1 MAPLAGCGAVPVG
14 VPAAGAIGR
23 RPEACSYPDWRARAG
38 GPSGHAGLGRRPEA
52 CSYPDRLVPG
62 QARTR
67 TGGPKGHV
75 GLGRRPEAII
85 DVKLVDEKS
94 NPKRTIASGFRQVAA
109 YCRARSEPVGY
120 LLVYATIPLDI
131 VLVDGSSDDSFPCV
145 RLGECTVY
153 YVLVDIADSPS
164 ASKKPKA
171 REIVITRED
180 LNHADADSLEAM

>member
-1 MAPLAGCGAVPVG
+1 
-14 VPAAGAIGR
+14 
-23 RPEACSYPDWRARAG
+23 
-38 GPSGHAGLGRRPEA
+38 
-52 CSYPDRLVPG
+52 
-62 QARTR
+62 
-67 TGGPKGHV
+67 
-75 GLGRRPEAII
+75 
-85 DVKLVDEKS
+85 
-94 NPKRTIASGFRQVAA
+94 VAA